1 MRKKPNAANITH
13 GFAQLGG
20 GLKKEVGEG
29 MLEGAAN
36 IFKTGVQYGAK
47 MALNGGDVDKP
58 IDVKTVLP
66 LPSNVVILYK
76 TQKGSPTQ
84 SCLSL
89 LSIYIRAINVA
100 TM

>member
-1 MRKKPNAANITH
+1 
-13 GFAQLGG
+13 
-20 GLKKEVGEG
+20 

-76 TQKGSPTQ
+76 TQKGSPTR
-84 SCLSL
+84 SCLFIIDL
-89 LSIYIRAINVA
+89 LPCYRSAINCCQAVA

>member
-1 MRKKPNAANITH
+1 
-13 GFAQLGG
+13 
-20 GLKKEVGEG
+20 